1 MSRFTYINFPETG
14 MKSDCIFDKVNR
26 TGTPGLYARPML
38 VDAIREAR
46 RRDPA

>member
-1 MSRFTYINFPETG
+1 MSRFTHINFPGTG
-14 MKSDCIFDKVNR
+14 MKPDSVFYKVNR